1 MPVWHKNTFGK
12 IVAHQ
17 GYAILEEIN
26 LQGDMTT
33 SKEQNPQEEENIQPE
48 NNAEAT
54 ENTEATAEESAE
66 QTSETEAAEGDKT
79 AAELDELRDKYLRL
93 QAEFDN
99 FRRRTSKERLELF
112 KTANQELMV
121 ALIPVLD
128 DLERAQTAM
137 KDAQDVE
144 AVKAGVELVFSK
156 FQGLLG
162 QKGLKPMEAVGQP
175 FDADIHEAITQIPA
189 PSEEM
194 KGKVIDQVEKGY
206 YLNDKVVRFA
216 KVVIGA

>member
-1 MPVWHKNTFGK
+1 MST
-12 IVAHQ
+12 A
-17 GYAILEEIN
+17 A
-26 LQGDMTT
+26 
-33 SKEQNPQEEENIQPE
+33 EQNPQEQENLQPE
-48 NNAEAT
+48 NAEAT
-54 ENTEATAEESAE
+54 ESTAAEQPEQQTAEATAASAE
-66 QTSETEAAEGDKT
+66 GGSSEA
-79 AAELDELRDKYLRL
+79 DELRDKYLRL
-93 QAEFDN
+93 HAEFDN

-128 DLERAQTAM
+128 DLERAQAAM
-137 KDAQDVE
+137 KDAQDVN
-144 AVKAGVELVFSK
+144 AVREGVELIFSK
-156 FQGLLG
+156 FLGLLQ

-175 FDADIHEAITQIPA
+175 FDAEVHEAITQIPA
-189 PSEEM
+189 PSDDM

>member
-1 MPVWHKNTFGK
+1 MS
-12 IVAHQ
+12 
-17 GYAILEEIN
+17 
-26 LQGDMTT
+26 T
-33 SKEQNPQEEENIQPE
+33 SAEQNPQEEEPKLPE
-48 NNAEAT
+48 AN
-54 ENTEATAEESAE
+54 EEE
-66 QTSETEAAEGDKT
+66 DAAA
-79 AAELDELRDKYLRL
+79 AAELPQEEEAPGAEEGKNEADELRDKYLRL
-93 QAEFDN
+93 HAEFDN

-128 DLERAQTAM
+128 DLERAQVAM
-137 KDAQDVE
+137 KDAQDVN
-144 AVKAGVELVFSK
+144 AVREGVELIFNK
-156 FQGLLG
+156 FTGLLQ
-162 QKGLKPMEAVGQP
+162 QKGLKPMEVIGQP
-175 FDADIHEAITQIPA
+175 FDADVHEAITQIPA